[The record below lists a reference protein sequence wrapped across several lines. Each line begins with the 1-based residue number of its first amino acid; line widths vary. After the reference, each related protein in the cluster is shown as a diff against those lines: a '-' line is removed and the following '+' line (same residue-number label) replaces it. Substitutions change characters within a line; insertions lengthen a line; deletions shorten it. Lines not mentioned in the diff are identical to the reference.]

1 MNLAPGGLLDAIL
14 IFLIY
19 LLLLSVVVYFTYF
32 FTRPA
37 LVEVWRHGYS
47 SGITSD
53 ERPEWNLVIRFLM
66 ADYGVNPPAD
76 IARTD
81 LNLYL
86 RNMTLPLI
94 FMITLFAA
102 GAAGEGI
109 VTERARTTWDS
120 LIATPLSAREILRS
134 KLLAALWRVRLILA
148 TLLGLWTIGLIA
160 GAIHPL
166 GFLVAVLLLTAWT
179 WLMLAFGITISVS
192 AKDMSAAIGPTMGLV
207 LLLTGSGS
215 LPFLLPS
222 RSSSVFLGAGSPQF
236 VAFMSLVS
244 YRDIRNAWHYPAYPF
259 LNWIQIATGEGPLR
273 VGATCLLGVIVPTV
287 AGFYFWRY
295 SVNQFDRLIGRPY
308 KPPDRRSRQ
317 AGRHPD

>member
-1 MNLAPGGLLDAIL
+1 
-14 IFLIY
+14 
-19 LLLLSVVVYFTYF
+19 
-32 FTRPA
+32 
-37 LVEVWRHGYS
+37 
-47 SGITSD
+47 
-53 ERPEWNLVIRFLM
+53 M

-109 VTERARTTWDS
+109 VTKRTRTTWDS

-160 GAIHPL
+160 GEIHPL

-192 AKDMSAAIGPTMGLV
+192 T
-207 LLLTGSGS
+207 
-215 LPFLLPS
+215 
-222 RSSSVFLGAGSPQF
+222 R
-236 VAFMSLVS
+236 
-244 YRDIRNAWHYPAYPF
+244 
-259 LNWIQIATGEGPLR
+259 
-273 VGATCLLGVIVPTV
+273 TC
-287 AGFYFWRY
+287 R
-295 SVNQFDRLIGRPY
+295 
-308 KPPDRRSRQ
+308 RRSGQRW
-317 AGRHPD
+317 GSCCY